1 MSWNLQHHPVPKF
14 QITIPPPKNVYRWV
28 PMRPIVFTVGGSG
41 LNTYTTF
48 SETGWK
54 FEASLNVLDPHSKAE
69 DQWDT
74 VSLRRFKV
82 PKATKCMGG
91 YRTMF
96 GDSQLGEVV
105 RGPAVLGIGEGS
117 ESRLT
122 IYEKRKERKLFIT
135 SSENYGLYS

>member
-1 MSWNLQHHPVPKF
+1 
-14 QITIPPPKNVYRWV
+14 
-28 PMRPIVFTVGGSG
+28 
-41 LNTYTTF
+41 
-48 SETGWK
+48 
-54 FEASLNVLDPHSKAE
+54 
-69 DQWDT
+69 
-74 VSLRRFKV
+74 
-82 PKATKCMGG
+82 MGG